1 MGEETAS
8 KSVVKKPHVVIVGGG
23 FGGIECARY
32 LAGLHA
38 DVTIIDRNNHMV
50 FQPLLYQVATGVLA
64 ENAIA
69 SPLRRI
75 FEKQS
80 NVKVLMADVKKVNLT
95 EKSLTFKNGSIRW
108 DYLVLAAGMEHDYF
122 GNEQWRKYAWGL
134 KTIAEASDIR
144 AKILSAFENAERALA
159 LQQLKDVESW
169 LTFVVVGGGPTG
181 VELAGAIKQLAVNR
195 ISGEFKRIDV
205 SKTRVLLVDC
215 KSRLLSSMSMKSSNS
230 AARKLEKYGVE
241 VLLNTSVNEINKTS
255 IRLNNTTVRTHT
267 VIWAAGVKGSPL
279 ASQIASQLGIQ
290 LPRIGKIPVNA
301 DLTIANRHDIR
312 VIGDLAQLKNY
323 RTNQFIP
330 GVAQA
335 ALQMGRYAGRSI
347 HHSLRN
353 PTDSSNLK
361 PFEYQ
366 DKGTMATVGKGYAVL
381 DAYGFHLSGIIA
393 WALWAVVH
401 ITFLINFRSRL
412 AALWSWSLAYIF
424 NNGINELIIK
434 NDDRTNE

>member
-1 MGEETAS
+1 M
-8 KSVVKKPHVVIVGGG
+8 VIVGGG

-80 NVKVLMADVKKVNLT
+80 NVKVLMADVKKVNIT
-95 EKSLTFKNGSIRW
+95 EKSLIFENGSITW
-108 DYLVLAAGMEHDYF
+108 DYLVLAAGMENDYF
-122 GNEQWRKYAWGL
+122 GNEQWRKYSSGL

-159 LQQLKDVESW
+159 LQQLEDVESW

-230 AARKLEKYGVE
+230 AARKLETYGVE
-241 VLLNTSVNEINKTS
+241 VLLNTSVNEINKTN

-267 VIWAAGVKGSPL
+267 VIWAAGVRGSPL

-312 VIGDLAQLKNY
+312 VIGDLAQLNNY
-323 RTNQFIP
+323 RTNQSIP

-347 HHSLRN
+347 HHLLRN

-361 PFEYQ
+361 PFEYR

>member
-1 MGEETAS
+1 M
-8 KSVVKKPHVVIVGGG
+8 VIVGGG

-80 NVKVLMADVKKVNLT
+80 NVKVLMADVKKVNIT
-95 EKSLTFKNGSIRW
+95 EKSLIFENGSILW
-108 DYLVLAAGMEHDYF
+108 DYLVLAAGMENDYF
-122 GNEQWRKYAWGL
+122 GNEQWRKYSSGL

-159 LQQLKDVESW
+159 LQQLEDVESW

-230 AARKLEKYGVE
+230 AARKLETYGVE
-241 VLLNTSVNEINKTS
+241 VLLNTSVNEINKTN

-312 VIGDLAQLKNY
+312 VIGDLAQLNNY
-323 RTNQFIP
+323 RTNQSIP

-347 HHSLRN
+347 HHLLRN

-361 PFEYQ
+361 PFEYR

>member
-1 MGEETAS
+1 MRQETAS
-8 KSVVKKPHVVIVGGG
+8 KTVVNKPHVVIVGGG

-80 NVKVLMADVKKVNLT
+80 NVKVLMADVKKVNIT
-95 EKSLTFKNGSIRW
+95 EKSLIFENGSILW
-108 DYLVLAAGMEHDYF
+108 DYLVLAAGMENDYF
-122 GNEQWRKYAWGL
+122 GNEQWRKYSSGL

-159 LQQLKDVESW
+159 LQQLEDVESW

-230 AARKLEKYGVE
+230 AARKLETYGVE
-241 VLLNTSVNEINKTS
+241 VLLNTSVNEINKTN

-267 VIWAAGVKGSPL
+267 VIWAAGVRGSPL

-312 VIGDLAQLKNY
+312 VIGDLAQLNNY
-323 RTNQFIP
+323 RTNQSIP

-347 HHSLRN
+347 HHLLRN

-361 PFEYQ
+361 PFEYR

>member
-1 MGEETAS
+1 M
-8 KSVVKKPHVVIVGGG
+8 VIVGGG

-80 NVKVLMADVKKVNLT
+80 NVKVLMADVKKVNIT
-95 EKSLTFKNGSIRW
+95 EKSLIFDNGSISW
-108 DYLVLAAGMEHDYF
+108 DYLVLAAGMENDYF
-122 GNEQWRKYAWGL
+122 GNEQWRKYSSGL

-159 LQQLKDVESW
+159 LQQLEDVESW

-230 AARKLEKYGVE
+230 AARKLETYGVE
-241 VLLNTSVNEINKTS
+241 VLLNTSVNEINKTN

-267 VIWAAGVKGSPL
+267 VIWAAGVRGSPL

-312 VIGDLAQLKNY
+312 VIGDLAQLNNY
-323 RTNQFIP
+323 RTNQSIP

-347 HHSLRN
+347 HHLLRN

-361 PFEYQ
+361 PFEYR

>member
-1 MGEETAS
+1 MRQETVS
-8 KSVVKKPHVVIVGGG
+8 KTVVNKPHVVIVGGG

-80 NVKVLMADVKKVNLT
+80 NVKVLMADVKKVNIT
-95 EKSLTFKNGSIRW
+95 EKSLIFENGSITW
-108 DYLVLAAGMEHDYF
+108 DYLVLAAGMENDYF
-122 GNEQWRKYAWGL
+122 GNEQWRKYSSGL

-159 LQQLKDVESW
+159 LQQLEDVESW

-230 AARKLEKYGVE
+230 AARKLETYGVE
-241 VLLNTSVNEINKTS
+241 VLLNTSVNEINKTN

-267 VIWAAGVKGSPL
+267 VIWAAGVRGSPL

-312 VIGDLAQLKNY
+312 VIGDLAQLNNY
-323 RTNQFIP
+323 RTNQSIP

-347 HHSLRN
+347 HHLLRN

-361 PFEYQ
+361 PFEYR

>member
-8 KSVVKKPHVVIVGGG
+8 KSVVNKPHVVIVGGG

-80 NVKVLMADVKKVNLT
+80 NVKILMADVKKLNLT
-95 EKSLTFKNGSIRW
+95 EKSLTFKNGSILW
-108 DYLVLAAGMEHDYF
+108 DYLVLAAGMENDYF
-122 GNEQWRKYAWGL
+122 GHEQWRKHACGL

-144 AKILSAFENAERALA
+144 AKILSAFENAERAFA
-159 LQQLKDVESW
+159 LQQFKDVESW

-215 KSRLLSSMSMKSSNS
+215 KSRLLSSMSKKSSNS

-241 VLLNTSVNEINKTS
+241 VLLNTSVNEINKTN
-255 IRLNNTTVRTHT
+255 IRLNNATVRTHT

-279 ASQIASQLGIQ
+279 ASQVASQLGIQ

-301 DLTIANRHDIR
+301 DLTIANRRDIR
-312 VIGDLAQLKNY
+312 VIGDLAQLENY
-323 RTNQFIP
+323 RTNQAIP

-347 HHSLRN
+347 YHSLRN
-353 PTDSSNLK
+353 PTDSSSFK

-393 WALWAVVH
+393 WTLWAVVH

-412 AALWSWSLAYIF
+412 AALWSWALAYIF

-434 NDDRTNE
+434 NDDHINE